1 MSKTPAVINAN
12 ANSDTLHKYVA
23 RMAQAQIL
31 VIGDIMLDRYFYGSV
46 SRISPE
52 APVPVL
58 QVAREGRMLGGAGNV
73 IRNLDGLGIKSKVI
87 AITGDDREG
96 EIIAN
101 MLESLDHFTPSDQ
114 SLIKTNRATTVKS
127 RFVAQGQQ
135 LLRAD
140 EEDTTPVTGTL
151 EAQIIAAIKTN
162 LKGCQAVILSD
173 YDKGVITPTI
183 IKQTLELC
191 RAAGI
196 KTLVDPKGNDYSIYK
211 GCYVVT
217 PNRDELSR
225 ATNNSPTREEEEVV
239 KAANLLMQQSGI
251 ENIVATRS
259 EDGMTIVQSAQNDQ
273 PVRPVHIPT
282 QALEVYD
289 VSGAGD
295 TVIATIAAGLAVGAN
310 LVDAARIA
318 NVAGGIVV
326 AKTGTAPVSAAEVI
340 EHLENHGEND
350 KSIQINND
358 HTSTK
363 IASVAQVHDW
373 SSAKKQIEKWQR
385 VGLKIGLTNGC
396 FDLLHPGHVQYMHEA
411 RMLCDRLI
419 VALNHD
425 QSVRLLKGPER
436 PIQDEQARASVI
448 GALAAVD
455 MVVFFGAE
463 EAGEDNT
470 AAELIA
476 NLQPDIYVKGGDY
489 KIEDVPEAAVVKSYG
504 GEAQILTLV
513 DGHSTTNNINK
524 IKKYSA

>member
-1 MSKTPAVINAN
+1 
-12 ANSDTLHKYVA
+12 
-23 RMAQAQIL
+23 MAQAQIL

-87 AITGDDREG
+87 AITGHDQEG
-96 EIIAN
+96 EIVAN
-101 MLESLDHFTPSDQ
+101 MLESLDHFTSSDQ
-114 SLIKTNRATTVKS
+114 NLIKTSRATTVKS

-140 EEDTTPVTGTL
+140 EEDKTPVSGAL
-151 EAQIIAAIKTN
+151 ESQIIAAIKAN
-162 LKGCQAVILSD
+162 LPGCQAVILSD
-173 YDKGVITPTI
+173 YDKGVLTTNI
-183 IKQTLELC
+183 IQQTLQLC
-191 RAAGI
+191 RDAGI

-225 ATNNSPTREEEEVV
+225 ATNNAPTLEEEDVV
-239 KAANLLMQQSGI
+239 NASNLLMQQSGI

-259 EDGMTIVQSAQNDQ
+259 EDGMTIVQGAQNDQ
-273 PVRPVHIPT
+273 PTRPVHIPT

-318 NVAGGIVV
+318 NIAGGIVV
-326 AKTGTAPVSAAEVI
+326 AKTGTAPVSASEII
-340 EHLENHGEND
+340 EHIEKYGESD

-363 IASVAQVHDW
+363 ISSVAQIHDW
-373 SSAKKQIEKWQR
+373 GSAKKQIEKWQR

-396 FDLLHPGHVQYMHEA
+396 FDLLHPGHVQYLHEA

-425 QSVRLLKGPER
+425 QSVRLLKGPDR
-436 PIQDEQARASVI
+436 PIQSEESRASVI

-455 MVVFFGAE
+455 MVVLFGAE
-463 EAGEDNT
+463 EEGEDNT
-470 AAELIA
+470 ATALITH
-476 NLQPDIYVKGGDY
+476 LQPDIYVKGGDY
-489 KIEDVPEAAVVKSYG
+489 KLEDVPEVPAVKSYG
-504 GEAQILTLV
+504 GEALILALV
-513 DGHSTTNNINK
+513 DGYSTTNHINK
-524 IKKYSA
+524 IKKHSAVNKG